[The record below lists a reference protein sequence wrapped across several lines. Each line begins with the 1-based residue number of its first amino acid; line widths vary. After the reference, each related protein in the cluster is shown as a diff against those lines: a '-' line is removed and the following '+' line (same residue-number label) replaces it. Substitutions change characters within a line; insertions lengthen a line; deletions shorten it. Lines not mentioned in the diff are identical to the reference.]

1 MIGVVVWSNRSRQQ
15 AVIWCE
21 DHAAL
26 AYLAGEEHCA
36 ASQEWPEPGDMVELE
51 TEVVGDLRC
60 ARKVRPLT
68 EQRLSLLPELLR
80 RGTAERAAAPRH
92 LKVVASGPGRAAVP
106 ASASEPVRD
115 RGLGRGLNLA
125 IA

>member
-1 MIGVVVWSNRSRQQ
+1 MIGVVVWSNRPRQQ

-26 AYLAGEEHCA
+26 AYLAGEEHFV
-36 ASQEWPEPGDMVELE
+36 ASADWPEPGDMLELE

-60 ARKVRPLT
+60 ARKVRHLT
-68 EQRLSLLPELLR
+68 DERLPLLPELLR
-80 RGTAERAAAPRH
+80 RGTGERAAARRH
-92 LKVVASGPGRAAVP
+92 LTVVASGPRRAVP
-106 ASASEPVRD
+106 AVEPVEPLQHPRTAAV
-115 RGLGRGLNLA
+115 GLA

>member
-1 MIGVVVWSNRSRQQ
+1 MIGVVVWSNRPRQQ

-26 AYLAGEEHCA
+26 AYLAGEENYVVG
-36 ASQEWPEPGDMVELE
+36 SEWPEPGDMLVLE

-60 ARKVRPLT
+60 ARNVRPLSDHS
-68 EQRLSLLPELLR
+68 LPLLPEMLR
-80 RGTAERAAAPRH
+80 RGTAEGAPSRRH
-92 LKVVASGPGRAAVP
+92 LKVVASGPGRAP
-106 ASASEPVRD
+106 ALDKAEPHVRAGERD
-115 RGLGRGLNLA
+115 LA